1 LNEVLNNSD
10 AKVILHPKAVD
21 RLKEGINSFEGGCA
35 GRLALTFYGI
45 MKLFG
50 KGEHRFP
57 PVDRPERYIVL
68 DDKSLPAVE
77 MQLSGTIVNLPGQ
90 GVSVHRKD
98 CINIMNNIDGD
109 NRLIEVAWYTA
120 NNVAYKADITI
131 MAHDRTALLME
142 ITNVIGE
149 AKIPLK
155 AINARTTK
163 DQIAIMNLILEITN
177 TEQLESIIKKIRK
190 VDGVFEVSRNRQ

>member
-1 LNEVLNNSD
+1 
-10 AKVILHPKAVD
+10 
-21 RLKEGINSFEGGCA
+21 
-35 GRLALTFYGI
+35 
-45 MKLFG
+45 
-50 KGEHRFP
+50 
-57 PVDRPERYIVL
+57 
-68 DDKSLPAVE
+68 
-77 MQLSGTIVNLPGQ
+77 
-90 GVSVHRKD
+90 
-98 CINIMNNIDGD
+98 MNNIDGD

>member
-1 LNEVLNNSD
+1 
-10 AKVILHPKAVD
+10 
-21 RLKEGINSFEGGCA
+21 
-35 GRLALTFYGI
+35 
-45 MKLFG
+45 
-50 KGEHRFP
+50 
-57 PVDRPERYIVL
+57 
-68 DDKSLPAVE
+68 
-77 MQLSGTIVNLPGQ
+77 
-90 GVSVHRKD
+90 
-98 CINIMNNIDGD
+98 
-109 NRLIEVAWYTA
+109 
-120 NNVAYKADITI
+120 
-131 MAHDRTALLME
+131 ME